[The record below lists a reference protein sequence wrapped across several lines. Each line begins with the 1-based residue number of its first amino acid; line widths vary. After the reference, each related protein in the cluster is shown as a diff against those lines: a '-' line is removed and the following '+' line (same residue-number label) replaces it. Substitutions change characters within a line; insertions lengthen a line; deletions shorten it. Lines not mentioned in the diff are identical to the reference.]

1 MLVVDDFVMLGK
13 TVPEEDS
20 QGRTTVC
27 SAGFSPQLRS
37 LMRLYPL
44 SRYEAPGRWTTS
56 TARLERNPKDN
67 RPESWKLAGERDRA
81 HHDYINRAAFEV
93 GPELPKG
100 SRAELLRP
108 YIVES
113 TSHADAILDRLG
125 RHISLAIVQPRE
137 MALEFEYNPDSP
149 DSPQMAL
156 FDVDEEQSG
165 AQRFPWIPRLRF
177 EDSQRERPPMLRDWG
192 VYERMRKATDFALW
206 TETDR
211 RCHLIE
217 ALHLDPTCSLLV
229 GNFNR
234 HRNRWLVISVLR
246 GLRET
251 QPSLLD
257 VLEDTA
263 A

>member
-37 LMRLYPL
+37 LLRLYPL
-44 SRYEAPGRWTTS
+44 SRYEAPGRWTMS
-56 TARLERNPKDN
+56 TVRLERNPKDN

-81 HHDYINRAAFEV
+81 HHDYINRVAFDAI
-93 GPELPKG
+93 GPALAP
-100 SRAELLRP
+100 SRRPELLRP
-108 YIVES
+108 FIVEWP
-113 TSHADAILDRLG
+113 ARNEIFDQYG

-137 MALEFEYNPDSP
+137 LALEFEYNPESP

-156 FDVDEEQSG
+156 FDMGDQRSG
-165 AQRFPWIPRLRF
+165 AKRFPWIPRLRF
-177 EDSQRERPPMLRDWG
+177 DDSQGRQPPMLRDWG

-206 TETDR
+206 PEAAR
-211 RCHLIE
+211 RSHLVE
-217 ALHLDPTCSLLV
+217 ALHLDRTCSLLI

-234 HRNRWLVISVLR
+234 HRTEWLVISVLR
-246 GLRET
+246 GLREA
-251 QPSLLD
+251 QLALLD
-257 VLEDTA
+257 VQA